1 MRRIRLGVSVGGVVA
16 LACIV
21 PAFAQS
27 TDLPGIEILAP
38 PRNNAA
44 PKVGTPSG
52 QTSPAQKKGP
62 CEEGK
67 PDSPPSF
74 GCLNEQ
80 LKQKVDRVNPTENT
94 PPLDAKSSDL
104 KTGVVNMP
112 AVQQQYGQNFGR
124 SVIPYRPPRPVF
136 APPLARH

>member
-1 MRRIRLGVSVGGVVA
+1 MPRIRLGVSVCGVVA
-16 LACIV
+16 IACGV

-38 PRNNAA
+38 PKNNSPPNGGA
-44 PKVGTPSG
+44 PSG

-62 CEEGK
+62 CEGGK
-67 PDSPPSF
+67 ADSEHSL

-80 LKQKVDRVNPTENT
+80 LKQKVDRVNPSENT